1 LKILEVIQKVKDVHG
16 KTTAS
21 EIVVGTGNCS
31 GMQRT
36 FCSTF
41 LSTVFVAVG
50 AFYFPLTRCYALGIE
65 NLLVELWFLIT

>member
-1 LKILEVIQKVKDVHG
+1 LKILEVIHKVKDVPR

-36 FCSTF
+36 FCPTF
-41 LSTVFVAVG
+41 FSTVF
-50 AFYFPLTRCYALGIE
+50 FW
-65 NLLVELWFLIT
+65 LLAHSIFL